1 MDDEG
6 AWLAASA
13 DGVLVNAVIGE
24 KKPGD
29 YIDEAIVLAHER
41 LREAGFFR
49 HDVHMASTLLWDM
62 RYAGPKEAVFHAL
75 VRKNLLYPPYVW
87 PRPRWRGELL

>member
-1 MDDEG
+1 MAAFQTRNVPHAGHEWMMKG

-41 LREAGFFR
+41 LREAGLLSPACT
-49 HDVHMASTLLWDM
+49 HDDSPAL
-62 RYAGPKEAVFHAL
+62 GHAL
-75 VRKNLLYPPYVW
+75 
-87 PRPRWRGELL
+87 RWA

>member
-1 MDDEG
+1 MKG

-41 LREAGFFR
+41 LTGGGLLPPGRA
-49 HDVHMASTLLWDM
+49 HDVH
-62 RYAGPKEAVFHAL
+62 PAVGHAL
-75 VRKNLLYPPYVW
+75 RRAQGGGVPRAGAQEPGLHPPHVW
-87 PRPRWRGELL
+87 PGPRRGGQLL